1 MFENSWVV
9 VGCGLLMAC
18 GGEAPPAKAPEPVS
32 PPVLEV
38 AAAPLVARTP
48 SPEVSKYWVLAESQ
62 PFTLYAD
69 AAALLKSELMAGLLP
84 AMLEQAGD
92 AVSGPERACLTAL
105 VAHAQELIVAAGERT
120 GLAVLS
126 LGTEGVK
133 AGRTACVGSALPAER
148 ATVKGAEEAYRVGGR
163 DVIAVLPSV
172 VLYGS
177 QSFVEA
183 ALDPA
188 AKPAPMP
195 AHFKLLVDQQL
206 SFRFE
211 MPGKNV
217 SANGALGTSQ
227 EHFLITGQ
235 VQLPSEAAAEE
246 ADKKIA
252 MGRSQASALMQTI
265 GGGGLGRLLNAFEV
279 KRRGNGLDV
288 RFDLRGSPQR
298 QANDLGTLAA
308 LGVSGAR
315 KYINNAKAA
324 EAKATLKQITKLY
337 QATLNQADVAK
348 PKKPKKLVSMPAV
361 PASIPRGAKYQSSAD
376 DWKAW
381 APIQFKLDEP
391 QYFQYEIV
399 AAKDGKSAEVL
410 ARGDLDGDGQAS
422 LYRLRIQLDPK
433 TGQITAQDLDET
445 DPFE

>member
-1 MFENSWVV
+1 MFEKSWVV
-9 VGCGLLMAC
+9 VGCGLLLAC

-32 PPVLEV
+32 PPMPEV

-48 SPEVSKYWVLAESQ
+48 SPEVSKYWVVREPQ
-62 PFTLYAD
+62 PFTMYAD
-69 AAALLKSELMAGLLP
+69 TATLLHSELMSGLLP
-84 AMLEQAGD
+84 AVMEQAGD
-92 AVSGPERACLTAL
+92 AVKGPERACLTAL
-105 VAHAQELIVAAGERT
+105 VDHAQELILAAGERS

-133 AGRTACVGSALPAER
+133 AARTACVGSVLPVER
-148 ATVKGAEEAYRVGGR
+148 ATVKGAEEAYSVGDG

-188 AKPAPMP
+188 AKPAAVPL
-195 AHFKLLVDQQL
+195 HFKLSSEQQL
-206 SFRFE
+206 AFRFD

-217 SANGALGTSQ
+217 SASGAAGTSK

-246 ADKKIA
+246 VDKKIA
-252 MGRSQASALMQTI
+252 MGRSQAGAFMQSM
-265 GGGGLGRLLNAFEV
+265 GGAGLGRLLNALEV
-279 KRRGNGLDV
+279 KRRGNGFDV
-288 RFDLRGSPQR
+288 RFDLRGSPQQ

-315 KYINNAKAA
+315 KYMANAKAA

-337 QATLNQADVAK
+337 QATLNEADSAK

-361 PASIPRGAKYQSSAD
+361 PASVPRGAKYQSSAD
-376 DWKAW
+376 DWKGW
-381 APIQFKLDEP
+381 APIQFKLDGP
-391 QYFQYEIV
+391 QYFQYEVV
-399 AAKDGKSAEVL
+399 AAKDGKSAEIL

-422 LYRLRIQLDPK
+422 LYRLKIQLDPK
-433 TGQITAQDLDET
+433 TGQITAQGLDET